1 MNANIQTIQDTLPT
15 VPKQTSAQ
23 EIVSLMNQYGG
34 VRIKNYL
41 TQEQVANINREVDAP
56 LERLREGSSHDNE
69 LIKEFHGTYTKRLTN
84 MVTHSKT
91 FGDVLDDELFHEP
104 ARCSTAKSPA
114 TGGFRP
120 RRSSTSA
127 RATRHR
133 CCIATSAIFRPCAR
147 SASTGRRYSP
157 TSIAL
162 TRFTEENGATRII
175 PGSQNWDEDYFDSK
189 GTPDM
194 TIAAEMDAGDALLFS
209 GKVIHGGGANVTKNE
224 RRRAHDSD
232 ATVLPD
238 AGGSVSL
245 HRRDGHREAPVE
257 TRSTNHRLPLAIS
270 GRHAGPGKSTTTISR
285 RISVSEPR
293 TDACIRPG
301 GPPST
306 DSVMHMRGPRQ
317 HHRQRDTP

>member
-1 MNANIQTIQDTLPT
+1 MNATIQNIQDALPT
-15 VPKQTSAQ
+15 VSKQTSAQ

-56 LERLREGSSHDNE
+56 LERLREGSSHENE

-91 FGDVLDDELFHEP
+91 FGDVLDDELFHELGEVLY
-104 ARCSTAKSPA
+104 REESGDWWLSTAQVIDIGPGNTA
-114 TGGFRP
+114 QML
-120 RRSSTSA
+120 
-127 RATRHR
+127 HR
-133 CCIATSAIFRPCAR
+133 DVGNFPPLCAL
-147 SASTGRRYSP
+147 GVNGP
-157 TSIAL
+157 TVFTNLMIAL

-224 RRRAHDSD
+224 RRRGLTIPMQPSYLTPEEAYPFIVEMDTVRRLSKRVQRIIGFRSQYPAGTPGLWQVD
-232 ATVLPD
+232 YDDIATHL
-238 AGGSVSL
+238 GL
-245 HRRDGHREAPVE
+245 
-257 TRSTNHRLPLAIS
+257 
-270 GRHAGPGKSTTTISR
+270 
-285 RISVSEPR
+285 
-293 TDACIRPG
+293 
-301 GPPST
+301 
-306 DSVMHMRGPRQ
+306 
-317 HHRQRDTP
+317 

>member
-91 FGDVLDDELFHEP
+91 FGDVLDDELFHELGEVLY
-104 ARCSTAKSPA
+104 REESGDWWLSTAQVIDIGPGNTAQMLHRDVGNFPPLRARRQRADGIHQPHDCADALHRGKRRHPNHSGEPELGRGLLRQQGHA
-114 TGGFRP
+114 RHDHCRRDGCRRRIAVQRQGDP
-120 RRSSTSA
+120 RRRRERDEE
-127 RATRHR
+127 RAP
-133 CCIATSAIFRPCAR
+133 A
-147 SASTGRRYSP
+147 
-157 TSIAL
+157 
-162 TRFTEENGATRII
+162 
-175 PGSQNWDEDYFDSK
+175 
-189 GTPDM
+189 
-194 TIAAEMDAGDALLFS
+194 
-209 GKVIHGGGANVTKNE
+209 
-224 RRRAHDSD
+224 RAHDSD

-257 TRSTNHRLPLAIS
+257 TRSTNHRLPLAYP
-270 GRHAGPGKSTTTISR
+270 AGTPGLWQVDYDDIATHL
-285 RISVSEPR
+285 
-293 TDACIRPG
+293 G
-301 GPPST
+301 L
-306 DSVMHMRGPRQ
+306 
-317 HHRQRDTP
+317 

>member
-157 TSIAL
+157 TS
-162 TRFTEENGATRII
+162 
-175 PGSQNWDEDYFDSK
+175 
-189 GTPDM
+189 
-194 TIAAEMDAGDALLFS
+194 
-209 GKVIHGGGANVTKNE
+209 
-224 RRRAHDSD
+224 
-232 ATVLPD
+232 
-238 AGGSVSL
+238 
-245 HRRDGHREAPVE
+245 
-257 TRSTNHRLPLAIS
+257 
-270 GRHAGPGKSTTTISR
+270 
-285 RISVSEPR
+285 
-293 TDACIRPG
+293 
-301 GPPST
+301 
-306 DSVMHMRGPRQ
+306 
-317 HHRQRDTP
+317 